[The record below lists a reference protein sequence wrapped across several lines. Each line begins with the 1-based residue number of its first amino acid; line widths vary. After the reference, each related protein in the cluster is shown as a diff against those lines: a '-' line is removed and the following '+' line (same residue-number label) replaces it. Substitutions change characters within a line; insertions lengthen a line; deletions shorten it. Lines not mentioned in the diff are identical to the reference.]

1 MAGISPSILQPQ
13 PYAGYNPSYAPS
25 GYMPGAPAGF
35 IMNPFVY
42 IPPKP
47 IKDPTDSARVG
58 AQPIPA
64 PSFEPA
70 DEPSQEVQ
78 SPAAPEES
86 TSNYVFPWQMEE
98 ATKAYSNALAQAA
111 EQEQWTGVPV
121 TPTETAPK
129 SITEALPDI
138 NYKDVG
144 SVMLSL
150 ALGGP
155 LTAAYTAAD
164 KFVFNDALPGPLD
177 ALNALGNV
185 IGSVGGALG
194 GLFGLNT
201 QPVTTSSSTSTG
213 LSWAPLPPPPF
224 VAPLPPPPV
233 VAAEQYDGYGTTY
246 DQPYT
251 GWQDTT
257 DYGYQTEELTWSPG
271 EDVASWSEDLAQA
284 AEAEQWG
291 G

>member
-1 MAGISPSILQPQ
+1 MAGISPSIFQPQ

-47 IKDPTDSARVG
+47 VAAPTVPTPEVYYPQPYIDTQQSSEETPQQQQERAIAEAKQLDYYLPSGELNPDYSGPTYMGGNVDEQGR
-58 AQPIPA
+58 PIPGY
-64 PSFEPA
+64 
-70 DEPSQEVQ
+70 
-78 SPAAPEES
+78 AA
-86 TSNYVFPWQMEE
+86 TM
-98 ATKAYSNALAQAA
+98 
-111 EQEQWTGVPV
+111 
-121 TPTETAPK
+121 
-129 SITEALPDI
+129 PDI
-138 NYKDVG
+138 NYKDIG
-144 SVMLSL
+144 SVGLSL

-155 LTAAYTAAD
+155 LAAAYTAAD
-164 KFVFNDALPGPLD
+164 KFVLNDALPGPLD
-177 ALNALGNV
+177 ALKAVGNV
-185 IGSVGGALG
+185 VGSVGGALG
-194 GLFGLNT
+194 GLLGLNT
-201 QPVTTSSSTSTG
+201 QPVTTSSSTDKG
-213 LSWAPLPPPPF
+213 LSIEPLPPPPF
-224 VAPLPPPPV
+224 

-257 DYGYQTEELTWSPG
+257 DYGYQTPELTWSPG